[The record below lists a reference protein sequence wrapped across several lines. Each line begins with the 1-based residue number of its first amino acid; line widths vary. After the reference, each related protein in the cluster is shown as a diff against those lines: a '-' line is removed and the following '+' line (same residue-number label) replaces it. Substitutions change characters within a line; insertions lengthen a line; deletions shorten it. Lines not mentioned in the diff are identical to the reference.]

1 MLSSKLVLKSLLSS
15 FSVETTLFC
24 ESHQA
29 EVVESHGFIL
39 TLFYVHAA
47 KVTGLFYSYDCW
59 ILPSHQTFYHGLS
72 SFGISRI
79 KM

>member
-1 MLSSKLVLKSLLSS
+1 MHLLLSLCIICNSEDFS
-15 FSVETTLFC
+15 FSGNKEIKVL
-24 ESHQA
+24 H
-29 EVVESHGFIL
+29 SHGFIL